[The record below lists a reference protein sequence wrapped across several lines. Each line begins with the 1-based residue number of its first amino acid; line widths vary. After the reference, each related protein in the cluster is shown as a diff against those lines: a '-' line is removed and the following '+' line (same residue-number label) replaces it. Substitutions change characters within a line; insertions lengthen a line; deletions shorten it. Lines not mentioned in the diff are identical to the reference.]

1 MNINLQGIKGSQVMS
16 QKIHLTWILRR
27 ERRKNCLRT
36 IKKILRNWLIKFKT
50 RRIILPSKNTAKTTK
65 KRETKRWFKLKL
77 KSTP

>member
-36 IKKILRNWLIKFKT
+36 IKKILRN
-50 RRIILPSKNTAKTTK
+50 
-65 KRETKRWFKLKL
+65 
-77 KSTP
+77 